1 MSEAD
6 MDLRPEAETIEFN
19 PFADHA
25 EVPYDLFAS
34 LRAHCPVARTPLG
47 PRFVTRHSDVVNAF
61 RDWRTFSS
69 VGGMRVPGFDI
80 PEVERILSEL
90 DGARHQ
96 RRRKLMMSALAP
108 PAIRAVEP
116 YIEQVSADL
125 LRRALERGQVDLV
138 AEFTG
143 PLPGSV
149 IAHLIGI
156 PVEDHERFR
165 QWSDDVIADHE
176 FVTTNRNA
184 RGVGL
189 KAAHPEFADYI
200 DEQVALR
207 RSMEDPPDDF
217 VTRVMLAEEEG
228 DRLTD
233 TEIRATI
240 FHLIVAGH
248 ETTTNLLGNM
258 LYELIRQPDLLAA
271 VRRDRSLIPVVVE
284 ESLRHDSPA
293 QMMVRDCTRPTD
305 IAGVKVDAGEKVIL
319 SIASANRD
327 EAVYDDPGAFRLDR
341 GEDLDHV
348 AFGFGRHLCLG
359 APLARLEAVVALRV
373 FLDLVEHVEF
383 APGYR
388 YEKNPAFWVL
398 GPLRLD
404 VVLR

>member
-1 MSEAD
+1 MELQPPAD
-6 MDLRPEAETIEFN
+6 TIDFN

-25 EVPYDLFAS
+25 EVPYELFAS
-34 LRAHCPVARTPLG
+34 LRARCPVARTPLG
-47 PRFVTRHSDVVNAF
+47 PRFVTRHDDVVNTF

-80 PEVERILSEL
+80 PEEERILSEL

-116 YIEQVSADL
+116 YITEVSTDL
-125 LRRALERGQVDLV
+125 LSRAVERGQADLV
-138 AEFTG
+138 SEFAG

-165 QWSDDVIADHE
+165 RWSDAVIADHE

-207 RSMEDPPDDF
+207 RSMDDPPDDF
-217 VTRVMLAEEEG
+217 VTRVMLAEEDG
-228 DRLTD
+228 DHLTE

-271 VRRDRSLIPVVVE
+271 VRRDRSLIPAVVE

-293 QMMVRDCTRPTD
+293 QMMVRDCARPTE
-305 IAGVKVDAGEKVIL
+305 IAGVKIDTGEKVIL

-327 EAVYDDPGAFRLDR
+327 DAVYDDPDVFRLDR
-341 GEDLDHV
+341 GEDVDHV

-359 APLARLEAVVALRV
+359 APLARLEGSVALRV
-373 FLDLVEHVEF
+373 FLDVVNHVEF
-383 APGYR
+383 VPGFR

>member
-1 MSEAD
+1 
-6 MDLRPEAETIEFN
+6 MDAIEFN
-19 PFADHA
+19 PFADHS
-25 EVPYDLFAS
+25 EVPYGLFAS

-47 PRFVTRHSDVVNAF
+47 PRFVTRHADVVNAF

-69 VGGMRVPGFDI
+69 AGGMRVPGFDI
-80 PEVERILSEL
+80 PEEERILSEL

-96 RRRKLMMSALAP
+96 RRRKLMMTALAP
-108 PAIRAVEP
+108 PAIRAAEP
-116 YIEQVSADL
+116 YIEQVSTDL
-125 LRRALERGQVDLV
+125 LTRAREQGRGDLIS
-138 AEFTG
+138 EFAG

-156 PVEDHERFR
+156 PAEDHERFR
-165 QWSDDVIADHE
+165 RWSDAVIADHE

-200 DEQVALR
+200 DEQVARR
-207 RSMEDPPDDF
+207 RSMNDPPDDF
-217 VTRVMLAEEEG
+217 VARVLLAEEDG

-233 TEIRATI
+233 AEIRATI

-293 QMMVRDCTRPTD
+293 QMMVRDCTRPTE
-305 IAGVKVDAGEKVIL
+305 IAGAKIEPGEKLIL

-327 EAVYDDPGAFRLDR
+327 QGIYDDPDVFRLDR
-341 GEDLDHV
+341 GDDLDHV

-359 APLARLEAVVALRV
+359 APLARLEGAVALRV
-373 FLDLVEHVEF
+373 FLDVVNHVEF
-383 APGYR
+383 APGFG

>member
-1 MSEAD
+1 MDAQPDTEA
-6 MDLRPEAETIEFN
+6 IEFN

-34 LRAHCPVARTPLG
+34 LRARCPVARTPLG
-47 PRFVTRHSDVVNAF
+47 PRFVTRHPDVVDAF

-69 VGGMRVPGFDI
+69 AGGMRVPGFDI

-116 YIEQVSADL
+116 YIEQVSTDL
-125 LRRALERGQVDLV
+125 LRQALQRDQVDLV
-138 AEFTG
+138 SEFAG

-165 QWSDDVIADHE
+165 RWSDAVIADHE

-200 DEQVALR
+200 DEQVARR
-207 RSMEDPPDDF
+207 RSTDHPPDDF
-217 VTRVMLAEEEG
+217 VTRVVLADEEG

-258 LYELIRQPDLLAA
+258 FYELIRQPELLGA
-271 VRRDRSLIPVVVE
+271 VHRDRSLIRAVVE

-293 QMMVRDCTRPTD
+293 QMMVRDCTTPTE
-305 IAGVKVDAGEKVIL
+305 IAGIKIDRGEKVIL

-327 EAVYDDPGAFRLDR
+327 TAVYDDPDTFRLDR
-341 GEDLDHV
+341 GQDLDHV

-359 APLARLEAVVALRV
+359 APLARLEATVALRV
-373 FLDLVEHVEF
+373 FLDLVSHVEF
-383 APGYR
+383 APGFR

-398 GPLRLD
+398 GPVRLD

>member
-1 MSEAD
+1 
-6 MDLRPEAETIEFN
+6 MDVRPEAEAIDFN

-25 EVPYDLFAS
+25 EVPYELFAS
-34 LRAHCPVARTPLG
+34 LRVRCPAARTPLG
-47 PRFVTRHSDVVNAF
+47 PRFLTRHSDVVDAF

-69 VGGMRVPGFDI
+69 AGGMRLPGFDI
-80 PEVERILSEL
+80 PEEERILSEL

-116 YIEQVSADL
+116 YIEQVSTQL
-125 LRRALERGQVDLV
+125 LGRALERGQVDLV
-138 AEFTG
+138 SEFAG

-165 QWSDDVIADHE
+165 RWSDAVIADHE

-207 RSMEDPPDDF
+207 RSAEHPPDDF
-217 VTRVMLAEEEG
+217 VTRVVRAEEEG

-258 LYELIRQPDLLAA
+258 FYELIRRPELLAA
-271 VRRDRSLIPVVVE
+271 VRGDQSLIPVVVE

-293 QMMVRDCTRPTD
+293 QMMVRDCTTPTEL
-305 IAGVKVDAGEKVIL
+305 AGVKIDPGEKVIL

-327 EAVYDDPGAFRLDR
+327 EAVYDDPDAFCLDR

-359 APLARLEAVVALRV
+359 APLARLEAAVALRV
-373 FLDLVEHVEF
+373 FLDLVSHVEF
-383 APGYR
+383 APGFR

-404 VVLR
+404 VVIR